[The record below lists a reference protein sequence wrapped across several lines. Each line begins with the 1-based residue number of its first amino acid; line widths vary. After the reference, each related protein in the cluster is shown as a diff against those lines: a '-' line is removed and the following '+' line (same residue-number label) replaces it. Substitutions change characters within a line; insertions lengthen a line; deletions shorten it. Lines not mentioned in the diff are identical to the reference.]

1 MDNSWTIHGQLMDN
15 SWTTN
20 GQQNG
25 KMLIKAAINH
35 EAKNPRNAVFTGV
48 YGTLREIKSKR
59 QINRIWS

>member
-1 MDNSWTIHGQLMDN
+1 MDN